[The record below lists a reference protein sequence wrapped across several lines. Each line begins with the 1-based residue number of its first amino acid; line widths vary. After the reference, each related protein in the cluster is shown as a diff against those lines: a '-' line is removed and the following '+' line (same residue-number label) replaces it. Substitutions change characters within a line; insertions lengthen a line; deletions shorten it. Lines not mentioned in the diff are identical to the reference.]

1 MEKIIVIEEQML
13 RYLLNQASINCVGK
27 SCKRF
32 EIHDNPTDQKKAV
45 KEVLYESFRD
55 LGNAIINCS
64 KSKESIYLENNN
76 KGKEQ

>member
-1 MEKIIVIEEQML
+1 MEKLIVIEEQML
-13 RYLLNQASINCVGK
+13 RYLLNQASQNCVGK

-32 EIHDNPTDQKKAV
+32 EIHTDPVDQKKAI

-64 KSKESIYLENNN
+64 QSKSAIHLENQD
-76 KGKEQ
+76 KK